1 MIGLRNRGRAWN
13 TGLDFLR
20 PALLILLLTVQLGHG
35 LDRATRFGSV
45 PHPSGMEKSWS
56 QNGVPR
62 ALQWSSP
69 ACFEFS
75 SGTHLI
81 RAVASKP
88 ERIWTRASAALAA
101 DVPPFYQT
109 GWLYVLAGVGVLV
122 MAAGFYGLRIRALQR
137 RESKL
142 VRLVDEKT
150 QALQL
155 EIEERIRAEQEAK
168 ESQALYHSLVEHL
181 PINIYR
187 KDVNGRFTFANTL
200 FCKTLG
206 KALEEII
213 GKTDYDFSARELAE
227 KYRRDDNAVIERGKV
242 FQDIEQHL
250 NLHGEPTY
258 IQIMKAPVR
267 GFDGA
272 IRGTQGMFFDI
283 TERVRTEQDLVYERD
298 LLRTLLDHSPD
309 HIYFKDLESRFIRCS
324 STLGRRFGLRTPD
337 EAIGKT
343 DFDFFDPDHAR
354 ETREDEQRIIGTGQP
369 IIGKVEREVWIN
381 TGETTWVLTS
391 KHLFRDRDGRIIG
404 TFGISKDI
412 TAIKNAELEVERLHR
427 QLWETSRQ
435 AGMAEVATS
444 VLHNVGNVL
453 NSVNVSTTL
462 LSEKLRKSKISS
474 VGKVAQMLE
483 AHGDDLPAFFASD
496 KARQLPT
503 YVTSL
508 AEHLA
513 CEQKQMLQEL
523 ASLAQN
529 IDHIKEIVAM
539 QQSYSKVAGVRET
552 LSVID
557 MVEDAIRMNAAAL
570 GRHTIEI
577 ERDYSPVP
585 EICVEKHK
593 VLQILVNLIRN
604 AKYALDDSGRP
615 DKKLILR
622 VGVGGEDFANISVID
637 NGIGIP
643 PENLTRIFAHGFTT
657 KKDGHGFGLHSGAL
671 AAQEM
676 GGFLKVHS
684 DGPGHG
690 ACFTLALPLIQKDNS
705 KTLTPEPVPS
715 ESHHSW

>member
-1 MIGLRNRGRAWN
+1 V
-13 TGLDFLR
+13 
-20 PALLILLLTVQLGHG
+20 LL
-35 LDRATRFGSV
+35 F
-45 PHPSGMEKSWS
+45 SG
-56 QNGVPR
+56 
-62 ALQWSSP
+62 
-69 ACFEFS
+69 
-75 SGTHLI
+75 
-81 RAVASKP
+81 
-88 ERIWTRASAALAA
+88 
-101 DVPPFYQT
+101 
-109 GWLYVLAGVGVLV
+109 
-122 MAAGFYGLRIRALQR
+122 GFYGLRIRTLQR

-150 QALQL
+150 HALQM
-155 EIEERIRAEQEAK
+155 EIADRIRAEEEAK

-187 KDVNGRFTFANTL
+187 KDAGGRFTFANRL
-200 FCKTLG
+200 FCRILG
-206 KALEEII
+206 KAPDEII
-213 GKTDYDFSARELAE
+213 GKTDYDFSARELAD
-227 KYRRDDNAVIERGKV
+227 KYRRDDNLVMEEGKV

-250 NLHGEPTY
+250 NIHGEPTY

-324 STLGRRFGLRTPD
+324 VNLARRFGIATPE
-337 EAIGKT
+337 EAVGKT
-343 DFDFFDPDHAR
+343 DFDFFDPEHAR
-354 ETREDEQRIIGTGQP
+354 EAQEDEQRIIQTGQP
-369 IIGKVEREVWIN
+369 IIGKVEREVWASS
-381 TGETTWVLTS
+381 GETSWVLTS

-412 TAIKNAELEVERLHR
+412 TAIKNAELELERLHR

-462 LSEKLRKSKISS
+462 LSEKLRQSKITSIA
-474 VGKVAQMLE
+474 KLAQMLD
-483 AHGDDLPAFFASD
+483 ANGANLPAFFASD
-496 KARQLPT
+496 PKAQQLPA
-503 YVTSL
+503 YVATL
-508 AEHLA
+508 AEHLG
-513 CEQKQMLQEL
+513 CEQKLMLQEI

-552 LSVID
+552 LAVCD
-557 MVEDAIRMNAAAL
+557 LVEDAIRMNEAAL
-570 GRHTIEI
+570 GRHTIEV
-577 ERDYSPVP
+577 EREYSPVP

-604 AKYALDDSGRP
+604 AKYALDDSGRL
-615 DKKLILR
+615 DKKLTLR
-622 VGVGGEDFANISVID
+622 VGMSGEEAVNISVID
-637 NGIGIP
+637 NGIGIL

-676 GGFLKVHS
+676 GGCLKVHS
-684 DGPGHG
+684 EGLGRG
-690 ACFTLALPLIQKDNS
+690 ACFTLALPLVQKADP
-705 KTLTPEPVPS
+705 KPVYPEKLHPEEALS
-715 ESHHSW
+715 SS